1 MASTDTST
9 KGGLLHKL
17 KSQKQYKKITDSK
30 EYKDADYET
39 KNKML
44 KEGGSQLPKK
54 YGSTFKKGGSVKKKK
69 SSRKAVRGGGCEIR

>member
-1 MASTDTST
+1 MASTDTSV
-9 KGGLLHKL
+9 KGALLHKL
-17 KSQKQYKKITDSK
+17 KSPKQYKKITDSK
-30 EYKDADYET
+30 EYKEADYHT

-44 KEGGSQLPKK
+44 KEGGSKLPER

>member
-1 MASTDTST
+1 MASTDTNV
-9 KGGLLHKL
+9 KGNLLHKL

-30 EYKDADYET
+30 DYKDADYET

-44 KEGGSQLPKK
+44 KEGGSKLPKK

-69 SSRKAVRGGGCEIR
+69 SSGKAIRGKGCEIR

>member
-30 EYKDADYET
+30 EYKEADYHT

-44 KEGGSQLPKK
+44 KEGGSELPKRYGSIFKKDKSAKKKGYKKK
-54 YGSTFKKGGSVKKKK
+54 YGTTNL
-69 SSRKAVRGGGCEIR
+69 